1 MRLKKSIIVTMFILM
16 FAFSLHTYRVTRAVK
31 PVEADQDV
39 NYCMNFAIRNLEE
52 AMTEEDEY

>member
-1 MRLKKSIIVTMFILM
+1 MFILM
-16 FAFSLHTYRVTRAVK
+16 FAFSLHTYRVTRAAK